1 MIVSVRNLKKSYRK
15 NEVLKGVNIEIK
27 KPKIVAL
34 VGPNGSGKTTLF
46 NCMTNLIAINK
57 GTIEL
62 LGKSHTDPSIFT
74 EMAYL
79 QDNRILYG
87 NLTAHDHLKFVC
99 DVQNLPKSKITE
111 VVERVGMVSYLKQR
125 VNSFSL
131 GMKQH
136 LLLALAILN
145 DPKLLLLDEP
155 LNGLDPTSAINMRNI
170 LLELAEE
177 GATIIVSSHNLAE
190 IDRLTNNIYFM
201 KDGEVLEESLEDFV
215 AKEYYI
221 QVNDI
226 EKAKQVLSDKELPF
240 SVHDQEAIHFV
251 DTEMEIQT
259 AIATLNEQNI
269 TITDIEHER
278 VGAERRYRELFEGT
292 E

>member
-1 MIVSVRNLKKSYRK
+1 
-15 NEVLKGVNIEIK
+15 
-27 KPKIVAL
+27 
-34 VGPNGSGKTTLF
+34 
-46 NCMTNLIAINK
+46 
-57 GTIEL
+57 
-62 LGKSHTDPSIFT
+62 
-74 EMAYL
+74 
-79 QDNRILYG
+79 
-87 NLTAHDHLKFVC
+87 
-99 DVQNLPKSKITE
+99 
-111 VVERVGMVSYLKQR
+111 
-125 VNSFSL
+125 
-131 GMKQH
+131 MKQH

-226 EKAKQVLSDKELPF
+226 EKAKQVLS
-240 SVHDQEAIHFV
+240 
-251 DTEMEIQT
+251 EIGR
-259 AIATLNEQNI
+259 ASC
-269 TITDIEHER
+269 
-278 VGAERRYRELFEGT
+278 REKVKI
-292 E
+292 

>member
-87 NLTAHDHLKFVC
+87 NLTAQDR
-99 DVQNLPKSKITE
+99 KSTRLNYSHVAI
-111 VVERVGMVSYLKQR
+111 SY
-125 VNSFSL
+125 
-131 GMKQH
+131 
-136 LLLALAILN
+136 
-145 DPKLLLLDEP
+145 
-155 LNGLDPTSAINMRNI
+155 
-170 LLELAEE
+170 
-177 GATIIVSSHNLAE
+177 
-190 IDRLTNNIYFM
+190 
-201 KDGEVLEESLEDFV
+201 
-215 AKEYYI
+215 
-221 QVNDI
+221 
-226 EKAKQVLSDKELPF
+226 
-240 SVHDQEAIHFV
+240 
-251 DTEMEIQT
+251 
-259 AIATLNEQNI
+259 
-269 TITDIEHER
+269 
-278 VGAERRYRELFEGT
+278 
-292 E
+292 